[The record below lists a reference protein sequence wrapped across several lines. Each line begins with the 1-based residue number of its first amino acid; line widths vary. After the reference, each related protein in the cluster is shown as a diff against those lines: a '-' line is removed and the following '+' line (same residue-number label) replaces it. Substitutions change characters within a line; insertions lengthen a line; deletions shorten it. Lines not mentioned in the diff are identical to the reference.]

1 VSILSVQKIN
11 LARGG
16 LKILDDLSLE
26 AQAGHVTSVIGPN
39 GAGKTTIFNVISGFM
54 RPDSGAVV
62 YDGRNV
68 TSMLPEKLCNMG
80 LARTFQ
86 RVRGLP
92 ALSVRD
98 NIVVGALNRTSSVRQ
113 AKKQADA
120 LIDELDLGEY
130 RDQSATSLSIGTRKI
145 VEVARVLS
153 TRPNVVLLD
162 EVMGGLGPTEVKI
175 MVDFIRKLPG
185 RGIAVLLVEHH
196 MEAVMSVSDHIVV
209 INRGRNLAEGTPAE
223 VAQDP
228 GVIEAYLG
236 SEASHA

>member
-1 VSILSVQKIN
+1 MSILNVQNIN

-16 LKILDDLSLE
+16 LKILDNLSLE

-54 RPDSGAVV
+54 RPDSGSVI
-62 YDGRNV
+62 YEGRDV
-68 TSMLPEKLCNMG
+68 TSMLPERLCNMG

-92 ALSVRD
+92 SLSVRD

-113 AKKQADA
+113 AKKEADE
-120 LIDELDLGEY
+120 LIEELDLGEY

-185 RGIAVLLVEHH
+185 RGVAVLLVEHH

-209 INRGRNLAEGTPAE
+209 INRGRNLAEGTPVQ

-236 SEASHA
+236 SEASNA